1 VVHNAT
7 ALLLLLTTFLSASTQ
22 YRFYTDEPL
31 WPFGF
36 SLHYTTFSA
45 EWVFPPATHQTVQA
59 LTSGLT
65 FTMALTNTGKVASA
79 KPVQL
84 YVRQLGVIDA
94 PLRSLAALEKV

>member
-1 VVHNAT
+1 M
-7 ALLLLLTTFLSASTQ
+7 Q

-36 SLHYTTFSA
+36 SQSYTTFSA
-45 EWVFPPATHQTVQA
+45 EWVSPPASRQTVEA
-59 LTSGLT
+59 LTTGLT
-65 FTMALTNTGKVASA
+65 MTVALTNTGKVASA

-94 PLRSLAALEKV
+94 PLRALAALEKAYAVRASFHDQGSG